1 MNGDALVAAIIGA
14 AMSDQGVTRNAIVK
28 AATKR
33 QQKRRARLKAT
44 KAKEVSF
51 ETTEAMYAVLQAS
64 MATRSGAGE
73 PYSVTEYMNALV
85 REDAARLKGQIADA
99 KAYPCRQCGKV
110 LPEGCKGAFK
120 GELACLHTPTA
131 WKFLIPTV
139 DA

>member
-1 MNGDALVAAIIGA
+1 MVAVIIGA
-14 AMSDQGVTRNAIVK
+14 TMSDEGVTRNAKVK
-28 AATKR
+28 PATRR

-51 ETTEAMYAVLQAS
+51 ETTEAMYEVLQRS
-64 MATRSGAGE
+64 MAVRSGTGE
-73 PYSVTEYMNALV
+73 PYSITEYMNALV
-85 REDAARLKGQIADA
+85 REDAARLEGQIADA

-110 LPEGCKGAFK
+110 LPEGCGGAFK